1 MANNVFLISD
11 FEIKTNQS
19 FFFDN
24 NIWMFLFCPIGDYN
38 RKKQESVSKLF
49 ENIIDRNNS
58 IIINGLILSEFS
70 NAYLRLDFKLWKEEK
85 QLPLANFKNDYFHSE
100 RAKETRQ
107 IISSIIRSKILKFSD
122 KHPDSFN
129 ALNFDEILSYYEI
142 LDYNDAIIY
151 YECKNKKWILVTDD
165 SDFLK
170 LTGLKVLKP

>member
-1 MANNVFLISD
+1 MKNEVFSLRN

-24 NIWMFLFCPIGDYN
+24 NIWMYLFCPIGDYN

-151 YECKNKKWILVTDD
+151 YECKNKKWILVSED
-165 SDFLK
+165 SDFLN
-170 LTGLKVLKP
+170 LAGLKMIKV